1 MSVADLPIEFHAG
14 ARVRAHVEREGFR
27 LEDFP
32 QLLGAAGGPKWL
44 SLYGM
49 DRVLAPR
56 VRAAALTR
64 GTPTD
69 LVGASIGAWRFA
81 AWAHDDPVAA
91 LDRLFETYVDPAP
104 FADPMASFE
113 ALFRHYLEAMFEGDG
128 REQVLACAPLKLHAI
143 VAGYPTRGPHLPRLG
158 WSALRNAISRE
169 GFLQRVERIVVGA
182 RPLDGDIAAAWP
194 HRYLPLDADTLV
206 PALLATAAVPGM
218 IAPIRDLDP
227 NVRAIDGGI
236 VDYHFDGSQ
245 CAGRFTLYP
254 HFRDT
259 LTPGW
264 FDKPWRSR
272 HLPAADVDD
281 LLVICPSPSFVAQ
294 LPGGRIPDRDDP
306 RRYPAEQCAKN
317 WHLAGLMSRRL
328 GEALEE
334 VLEQD
339 RIPELVARTA

>member
-1 MSVADLPIEFHAG
+1 MVARLARGSTLSLKERTYIEG
-14 ARVRAHVEREGFR
+14 ARG
-27 LEDFP
+27 
-32 QLLGAAGGPKWL
+32 LGAGG
-44 SLYGM
+44 GRIM
-49 DRVLAPR
+49 
-56 VRAAALTR
+56 
-64 GTPTD
+64 G
-69 LVGASIGAWRFA
+69 
-81 AWAHDDPVAA
+81 
-91 LDRLFETYVDPAP
+91 
-104 FADPMASFE
+104 
-113 ALFRHYLEAMFEGDG
+113 RHIL
-128 REQVLACAPLKLHAI
+128 
-143 VAGYPTRGPHLPRLG
+143 
-158 WSALRNAISRE
+158 
-169 GFLQRVERIVVGA
+169 
-182 RPLDGDIAAAWP
+182 
-194 HRYLPLDADTLV
+194 
-206 PALLATAAVPGM
+206 PGM

-281 LLVICPSPSFVAQ
+281 LLVICPSPAFVAQ

-339 RIPELVARTA
+339 RIPELLARTA